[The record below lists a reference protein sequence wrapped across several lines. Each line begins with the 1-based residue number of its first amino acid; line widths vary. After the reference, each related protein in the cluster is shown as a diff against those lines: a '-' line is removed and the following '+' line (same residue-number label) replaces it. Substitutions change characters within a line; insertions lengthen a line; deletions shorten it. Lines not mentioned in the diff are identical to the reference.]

1 LPNLQRQVHLHS
13 CRVSGRRPFAPA
25 PTMPEFKR
33 LKIWSVFCTRAGRA
47 CSHLQRTVKVDVR
60 QVVRHRSRRLQLLA
74 CSTENIL
81 KTKAQKKLSTTNTTR
96 RSTGEN
102 YRKLFSLQA
111 LLFEFLPRGIV
122 KVWNKLS
129 IVSVFRRVQ
138 VAATI
143 QAIILFE
150 LG

>member
-1 LPNLQRQVHLHS
+1 
-13 CRVSGRRPFAPA
+13 
-25 PTMPEFKR
+25 MPEFKR

-81 KTKAQKKLSTTNTTR
+81 KTKAQKKLSTTTNTTR

-111 LLFEFLPRGIV
+111 LVFVFLSRGIV

-129 IVSVFRRVQ
+129 IVFVFRRVQ

-143 QAIILFE
+143 QAIIISE
-150 LG
+150 LE